1 MQPDAI
7 RARVI
12 RARSDMV
19 ADEPFFGVLALRLTL
34 KDDPT
39 CTALWSDGAT
49 LGYNPV
55 YVDRITDVELRGLV
69 AATVFKV
76 VAGHPW
82 RQDSREG
89 VRWNK
94 ACALVTHA
102 SVVQAGFRLPADAI
116 LDPEFD
122 GKSAEFV
129 YQQLPPEPEQPERPA
144 QREQTPQKPD
154 PSDEGGEVA
163 VGGANEGDDE
173 GQQTAGAGA
182 VEDDGG
188 DCGAGSGAPA
198 GAGASDGGPR
208 PELLSEIRPA
218 PEDTPQLEDE
228 WKQAAYDATFMQGD
242 LPGGVLQTV
251 DDIQKSRVDW
261 RSATWSFFRAASGRG
276 GRSTLTRVNTRYA
289 ASGLLLPGRRKRQ
302 MKAMVVVRD
311 TSMSMNQ
318 YLGLLNGELVDI
330 IDSLKPEAV
339 YVLDVDA
346 AVQRVQTVLDADDT
360 ELVRDM
366 VGGGGT
372 DFRPAFQ
379 WVEGEDVEVACL
391 VYLTDL
397 IGYFPDEAPHY
408 PVLWAVP
415 EGSNG
420 RREPPFGDMVE
431 LELE

>member
-144 QREQTPQKPD
+144 QREQTPQQPD

-163 VGGANEGDDE
+163 VGVANEGDDE

>member
-1 MQPDAI
+1 
-7 RARVI
+7 
-12 RARSDMV
+12 MV
-19 ADEPFFGVLALRLTL
+19 ADEPWFGVLALRLTL

-39 CTALWSDGAT
+39 CTGLWCDGAT
-49 LGYNPV
+49 LGYNPA
-55 YVDRITDVELRGLV
+55 YVDGILDIELRGLV

-82 RQDSREG
+82 RQGSRES

-94 ACALVTHA
+94 SCALVTHA
-102 SVVQAGFRLPADAI
+102 TVVQAGFRLPPGAI

-129 YQQLPPEPEQPERPA
+129 YEQQPPEPEPPEPPAAPEQVPQQPDSSE
-144 QREQTPQKPD
+144 
-154 PSDEGGEVA
+154 EGGEAAVA
-163 VGGANEGDDE
+163 GVGGEGNDE
-173 GQQTAGAGA
+173 GQPAAGAGA
-182 VEDDGG
+182 AEEDGSDGG
-188 DCGAGSGAPA
+188 DGGGAPA
-198 GAGASDGGPR
+198 GVGASDGGPR

-218 PEDTPQLEDE
+218 PEDTPQLEQE

-242 LPGGVLQTV
+242 LPAGVLQTV
-251 DDIQKSRVDW
+251 DDIQKSQVDW

-289 ASGLLLPGRRKRQ
+289 ASGVLLPGRRKRQ

-311 TSMSMNQ
+311 TSMSMNR
-318 YLGLLNGELVDI
+318 YLALLNGELVDI
-330 IDSLKPEAV
+330 IDSLQPEAV

-346 AVQRVQTVLDADDT
+346 AVQRVQTVLNADDT

-379 WVEGEDVEVACL
+379 WVEDEDIEVACM

-397 IGYFPDEAPHY
+397 IGYFPEEAPHY

-420 RREPPFGDMVE
+420 RREPPFGDMVQ